1 MEKDLKSLRSNAID
15 NIRCFLM
22 CILIFDNYIKLA
34 EQQHHSKM
42 TV

>member
-15 NIRCFLM
+15 NIRGSLL
-22 CILIFDNYIKLA
+22 CIPFIDLYFKSG
-34 EQQHHSKM
+34 EQHHSKM